1 VSIGRIFLIF
11 AAAVGV
17 VSGCVLVFVPK
28 SRDIGI
34 EPYFWVLIAILLFET
49 VLFMRRGTSAAAP
62 ISMPTRI
69 AGFLLAMALMFLIP
83 LTAGVQVK
91 YF

>member
-1 VSIGRIFLIF
+1 VGIGRIFLIF
-11 AAAVGV
+11 AAVVGV
-17 VSGCVLVFVPK
+17 VSGCLLVWVPK

-49 VLFMRRGTSAAAP
+49 VLFIRRGTSGAPP
-62 ISMPTRI
+62 ISMQTRI
-69 AGFLLAMALMFLIP
+69 AGFLLAMVLMFLIP
-83 LTAGVQVK
+83 VAAGVQVK